1 MWLASGFGSEGPFD
15 LSPPTRPFPDWRNVA
30 SAMWNSPT
38 LLLCL
43 ASFFWA
49 LNPIVGRAVR
59 ELISPLSLAFWRWVI
74 ALLFVLPFA
83 WRHIGADRQVLR
95 ESRQLLGLLGF
106 FGVGLFAYVVYWS
119 LQLTTATNS
128 LLLQSTMPIM
138 TLAMPTVLFRD
149 RLRPLLAVSAG
160 LSFVGIIWIVTKGK
174 LIDLQWDAVNSG
186 DLLAL
191 IGVFLYSV
199 YATFLRK
206 VPAMHHLTLLAALFA
221 VGIGTLAIPYLSGLV
236 GNGPSLPT
244 LAVVGAV
251 LYVGI
256 FPSLIAYGF
265 FNRSVALIGSVRA
278 GVYMNLPTVFGVVLA
293 IPLLGERLRSYHL
306 VGAAMVIA
314 AILISRKQPQSP
326 PKHNGSAT
334 T

>member
-1 MWLASGFGSEGPFD
+1 M
-15 LSPPTRPFPDWRNVA
+15 RPAARHFPDWRMAA
-30 SAMWNSPT
+30 SAMWKSPT

-49 LNPIVGRAVR
+49 LNPIVGRGVR

-83 WRHIGADRQVLR
+83 WRHIRADRQVLR
-95 ESRQLLGLLGF
+95 ESRWLLGLLGF

-138 TLAMPTVLFRD
+138 TLAMPTVLFGE

-174 LIDLQWDAVNSG
+174 PLDLQWDAVNSG

-206 VPAMHHLTLLAALFA
+206 VPTMHHLTLLAVLFA
-221 VGIGTLAIPYLSGLV
+221 VGIATLVVPYLSGLAAS
-236 GNGPSLPT
+236 GLSMPAP
-244 LAVVGAV
+244 AVLGAV

-265 FNRSVALIGSVRA
+265 FNRSVALIGSARA
-278 GVYMNLPTVFGVVLA
+278 GTYMNLPTVFGVVLA
-293 IPLLGERLRSYHL
+293 IPLLGERLGSYHL
-306 VGAAMVIA
+306 VGAAMVIV
-314 AILISRKQPQSP
+314 AILISRKQTQSP
-326 PKHNGSAT
+326 PNHNGST
-334 T
+334 TT